1 MRVALACPYAWEA
14 PGGVQ
19 VHVRAL
25 AEHLS
30 RRGHETLVLAP
41 GTGPSEPGVVLVGTP
56 VRLRYGGT
64 VAPVCFSPRSALRVR
79 GALRAFA
86 PHVVHAHEPFSPST
100 GLFAALLSPAPV
112 VATFHAYAE
121 RSGLYTA
128 AAPLLRPLWRRLR
141 VRLAVSQTAAA
152 FVTARFGPG
161 VRVVP
166 NGVDVDRFRAAAP
179 PVGGRR
185 LLWVNRLDPQK
196 GFGVALEAFVRLARD
211 LPDLELVVVGDGR
224 DRRLL
229 GGLPAHVR
237 ARVDLRGAV
246 PHEALPA
253 HFAGASAF
261 VAPALGQESFG
272 MVLVEAMAAGVP
284 VVASDI
290 PGYREV
296 VRDGVDGLLVPP
308 ADPEALAAAVRRVLE
323 EPGLAERLRA
333 GGRARAEEFRWEA
346 VVERVEG
353 AYREALEPPRG

>member
-1 MRVALACPYAWEA
+1 MRVALACPYAWHA

-25 AEHLS
+25 AEHLG

-41 GTGPSEPGVVLVGTP
+41 GLGPPEPGVVLVGAP

-79 GALRAFA
+79 AALRSFA

-100 GLFAALLSPAPV
+100 GLFAVLLSPAPA

-121 RSGLYTA
+121 RSALYTA

-141 VRLAVSQTAAA
+141 VRLAVSRAAAA

-166 NGVDVDRFRAAAP
+166 NGVDVDRFRKAAP
-179 PVGGRR
+179 LAGGRR
-185 LLWVNRLDPQK
+185 VLWVSRLDPQK
-196 GFGVALEAFVRLARD
+196 GFGVALQAFVRLARD
-211 LPDLELVVVGDGR
+211 FPDLHFVVVGEGR
-224 DRRLL
+224 DRRLV
-229 GGLPAHVR
+229 GGLPPEVQ
-237 ARVDLRGAV
+237 ARVELRGAV
-246 PHEALPA
+246 PHEQLPP
-253 HFAGASAF
+253 HVAGASAL

-296 VRDGVDGLLVPP
+296 VRDDVEGLLVPP
-308 ADPEALAAAVRRVLE
+308 GDPQALAAALRRVLE
-323 EPGLAERLRA
+323 DPGLAERLRA
-333 GGRARAEEFRWEA
+333 AGRARAEEFRWEA
-346 VVERVEG
+346 VVEQVEA
-353 AYREALEPPRG
+353 AYQEALEGPPG